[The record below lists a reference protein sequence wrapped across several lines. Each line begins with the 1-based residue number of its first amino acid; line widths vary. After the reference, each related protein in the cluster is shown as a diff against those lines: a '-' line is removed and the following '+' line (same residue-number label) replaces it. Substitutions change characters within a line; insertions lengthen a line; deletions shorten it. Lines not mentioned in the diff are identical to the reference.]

1 MSKLARVLALAAML
15 SAMNLAGLTA
25 IANAHPADQPTRQ
38 ATMRPPTEAQVGE
51 YWREPRSPPHGRR
64 PTTPPTDSRCPRSAP
79 PPPPSRPPR

>member
-15 SAMNLAGLTA
+15 SAMHLVGLTA
-25 IANAHPADQPTRQ
+25 IAQAHPRRPADQASDHAP
-38 ATMRPPTEAQVGE
+38 AA
-51 YWREPRSPPHGRR
+51 RSPPHGRQ